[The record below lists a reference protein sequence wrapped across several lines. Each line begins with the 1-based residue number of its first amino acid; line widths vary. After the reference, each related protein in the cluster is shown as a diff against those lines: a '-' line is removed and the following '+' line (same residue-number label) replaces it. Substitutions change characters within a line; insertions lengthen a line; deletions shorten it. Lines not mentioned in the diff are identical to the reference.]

1 MNLYVLRL
9 PCVRQYGR
17 DSGIILF
24 DTTFFDHNIMAL
36 NDFDLVL
43 FGGSG
48 DLAMRKL
55 LPAMY
60 SRHVAGDLPPGA
72 RIICVGRHEWSTEDF
87 LETVETTSKPHI
99 KAPAELHYAEFIKRI
114 MYVSLNATD
123 VATYD
128 ALVAALRLDDSLTR
142 IYYLATPPHLFSQI
156 CDNLSTTGLATP
168 NSRVVLEK
176 PLGRDLASARQ
187 INAEVGK
194 VFAESQ
200 IYRID
205 HYLGKETVQNLLA
218 LRFGNILFEPLWRR
232 EWISD
237 VQITIAEKIGVGNR
251 MGYYDHS
258 GALRD
263 MLQNHLLQLLC
274 IVAMEPP
281 TSISPDAV
289 RDAKLQVLRS
299 LKKFT
304 PTTLSQ
310 NIVRGQYRAGHV
322 DGQPVPSY
330 RDEPDAPERSSTE
343 TFVALKAEIDTWRWA
358 GVPFYLRTGK
368 RMADRLAEIVVRFKP
383 IPHSIFNQPTSSF
396 QPNSLVIRLQPDEG
410 LSLNLMAK
418 TPGDGMRLKQAELE
432 LDFREQFKTPRM
444 DAYERLLLDVLRGQL
459 TLFMRGDELEAA
471 WEWIEPILDY
481 WEQDDNNPTPYTSGT
496 WGPAAASALIGRD
509 GLQWREEV
517 LPAD

>member
-1 MNLYVLRL
+1 
-9 PCVRQYGR
+9 
-17 DSGIILF
+17 
-24 DTTFFDHNIMAL
+24 MAL
-36 NDFDLVL
+36 TDFDLVL

-55 LPAMY
+55 LPAMF
-60 SRHVAGDLPPGA
+60 SRDVCGDLPPTA
-72 RIICVGRHEWSTEDF
+72 RIICVGRAESSQEEF
-87 LETVETTSKPHI
+87 INIVNTTSRPHVKSS
-99 KAPAELHYAEFIKRI
+99 KATDENWARFTSRI
-114 MYVSLNATD
+114 TYVSLNAVD
-123 VATYD
+123 RDTYKPL
-128 ALVAALRLDDSLTR
+128 AQALRNDLSLTR
-142 IYYLATPPHLFSQI
+142 VYYLATPPALFSQI
-156 CDNLSTTGLATP
+156 CDNLKANKLVAP

-176 PLGRDLASARQ
+176 PLGRDLASAKQ

-194 VFAESQ
+194 VFDEQQ

-237 VQITIAEKIGVGNR
+237 VQITIAEKLGVGNR
-251 MGYYDHS
+251 IGYYDTS

-289 RDAKLQVLRS
+289 RDSKLQVLRS
-299 LKKFT
+299 LKRFT
-304 PTTLSQ
+304 PTTLAQ

-330 RDEPDAPERSSTE
+330 RDEPEAPQHSRTE
-343 TFVALKAEIDTWRWA
+343 TFVAMKAEIDTWRWA

-368 RMADRLAEIVVRFKP
+368 RMADSLAEIVVRFKQ

-410 LSLNLMAK
+410 LRMNLMAK
-418 TPGDGMRLKQAELE
+418 TPGEGMRLKPAELE
-432 LDFREQFKTPRM
+432 LDFRETFKMPRM

-471 WEWIEPILDY
+471 WEWVEPILNN
-481 WEQDDNNPTPYTSGT
+481 WEQDDSAPLPYASGT

-509 GLQWREEV
+509 GLQWREEA
-517 LPAD
+517 LPED

>member
-1 MNLYVLRL
+1 
-9 PCVRQYGR
+9 
-17 DSGIILF
+17 
-24 DTTFFDHNIMAL
+24 MAL
-36 NDFDLVL
+36 TDFDLVL

-60 SRHVAGDLPPGA
+60 ARDVANDLPATA
-72 RIICVGRHEWSTEDF
+72 RIICVGRADASQEEF
-87 LETVETTSKPHI
+87 LQTVETTSKPLI
-99 KAPAELHYAEFIKRI
+99 KSPAVTPAAWARFTARI
-114 MYVSLNATD
+114 VYVSLNATD
-123 VATYD
+123 AGSY
-128 ALVAALRLDDSLTR
+128 AGLVEALRKDEAITKV
-142 IYYLATPPHLFSQI
+142 YYLATPPAIFAQI
-156 CDNLSTTGLATP
+156 CEALKTNGLVTK

-176 PLGRDLASARQ
+176 PLGRDLASAKQ

-194 VFAESQ
+194 VFEESQ

-237 VQITIAEKIGVGNR
+237 VQITIAEKLGVGNR
-251 MGYYDHS
+251 MGYYDTS

-289 RDAKLQVLRS
+289 RDSKLQVLRS

-304 PTTLSQ
+304 PTTLAQ

-322 DGQPVPSY
+322 DGKAVPSY
-330 RDEPDAPERSSTE
+330 RDEPDAPEHSRTE
-343 TFVALKAEIDTWRWA
+343 TFVAMKAEIDTWRWA

-368 RMADRLAEIVVRFKP
+368 RMADGLAEIVVRFKQ
-383 IPHSIFNQPTSSF
+383 IPHSIFNQPTNSF

-410 LSLNLMAK
+410 LRMNLMAK

-432 LDFREQFKTPRM
+432 LDFREQFKSPRM
-444 DAYERLLLDVLRGQL
+444 EAYERLLLDVLRGQL

-471 WEWIEPILDY
+471 WEWVEPILDN
-481 WEQDDNNPTPYTSGT
+481 WESDDSYPLPYTSGT

-517 LPAD
+517 LPED

>member
-1 MNLYVLRL
+1 
-9 PCVRQYGR
+9 
-17 DSGIILF
+17 
-24 DTTFFDHNIMAL
+24 MAL
-36 NDFDLVL
+36 SDFDLVL

-60 SRHVAGDLPPGA
+60 ARDVANDLPATA
-72 RIICVGRHEWSTEDF
+72 RIICVGRADASQEEF
-87 LETVETTSKPHI
+87 LQTVETTSKPLI
-99 KAPAELHYAEFIKRI
+99 KSPAVTPAAWARFTARI
-114 MYVSLNATD
+114 VYVSLNATD
-123 VATYD
+123 ASSYKP
-128 ALVAALRLDDSLTR
+128 LVEALRKEDT
-142 IYYLATPPHLFSQI
+142 ITKVYYLATPPAIFAQI
-156 CDNLSTTGLATP
+156 CEALKENGLVTP

-176 PLGRDLASARQ
+176 PLGRDLASAKQ

-194 VFAESQ
+194 VFEESQ

-237 VQITIAEKIGVGNR
+237 VQITIAEKLGVGNR
-251 MGYYDHS
+251 MGYYDTS

-281 TSISPDAV
+281 TSIAPDAV

-304 PTTLSQ
+304 PTTLAQ

-322 DGQPVPSY
+322 DGKAVPSY
-330 RDEPDAPERSSTE
+330 RDEPDAPEHSRTE
-343 TFVALKAEIDTWRWA
+343 TFVAMKAEIDTWRWA

-368 RMADRLAEIVVRFKP
+368 RMADGLAEIVVRFKQ
-383 IPHSIFNQPTSSF
+383 IPHSIFNQPTNSF

-410 LSLNLMAK
+410 LRMNLMAK

-432 LDFREQFKTPRM
+432 LDFREQFKSPRM
-444 DAYERLLLDVLRGQL
+444 EAYERLLLDVLRGQL

-471 WEWIEPILDY
+471 WEWVEPILDN
-481 WEQDDNNPTPYTSGT
+481 WESDDSYPLPYSSGT

-517 LPAD
+517 LPED

>member
-1 MNLYVLRL
+1 
-9 PCVRQYGR
+9 
-17 DSGIILF
+17 
-24 DTTFFDHNIMAL
+24 MAL
-36 NDFDLVL
+36 QDFDLVL

-48 DLAMRKL
+48 DLSMRKL

-60 SRHVAGDLPPGA
+60 ARDVCNDLPASA
-72 RIICVGRHEWSTEDF
+72 RIICVGRDDMSQEAF
-87 LETVETTSKPHI
+87 LQFVENNSKPHI
-99 KAPAELHYAEFIKRI
+99 KEAPVDEHWARFLKRI
-114 MYVSLNATD
+114 TYVALNATD
-123 VATYD
+123 VRTYD
-128 ALVAALRLDDSLTR
+128 PLVEALRKDESLTR
-142 IYYLATPPHLFSQI
+142 VYYLATPPHLFATI
-156 CDNLSTTGLATP
+156 CDNLAETGLATP

-176 PLGRDLASARQ
+176 PLGRDLASAKQ
-187 INAEVGK
+187 INADVGK

-251 MGYYDHS
+251 LGYYDTS

-281 TSISPDAV
+281 TSIAPDAV

-299 LKKFT
+299 LKRFT
-304 PTTLSQ
+304 PTTLAQ
-310 NIVRGQYRAGHV
+310 NIVRGQYRAGHI
-322 DGQPVPSY
+322 DGKAVPGY
-330 RDEPDAPERSSTE
+330 RDEPEAPKQSRTE
-343 TFVALKAEIDTWRWA
+343 TFVAMKAEIDTWRWA

-368 RMADRLAEIVVRFKP
+368 RMADRLAEIVVRFKQ

-410 LSLNLMAK
+410 LSMNLMAK
-418 TPGDGMRLKQAELE
+418 TPGDSMRLKQAELE
-432 LDFREQFKTPRM
+432 LDFREQFTSPRM
-444 DAYERLLLDVLRGQL
+444 EAYERLLLDVLRGQL

-471 WEWIEPILDY
+471 WEWVEPILDH
-481 WEQDDNNPTPYTSGT
+481 WEEDDSAPAPYTSGT
-496 WGPAAASALIGRD
+496 WGPAASSALIGRD

-517 LPAD
+517 LPED

>member
-1 MNLYVLRL
+1 
-9 PCVRQYGR
+9 
-17 DSGIILF
+17 
-24 DTTFFDHNIMAL
+24 MAL
-36 NDFDLVL
+36 TDFDLVL

-60 SRHVAGDLPPGA
+60 ARDVANDLPASA
-72 RIICVGRHEWSTEDF
+72 RIICVGRHDWSNDDF
-87 LETVETTSKPHI
+87 LAEVEKTSRPHVKNI
-99 KAPAELHYAEFIKRI
+99 AEAAWAKFIKRI
-114 MYVSLNATD
+114 EYASLNATD
-123 VATYD
+123 VATYGN
-128 ALVAALRLDDSLTR
+128 LVEALRQDDAITR
-142 IYYLATPPHLFSQI
+142 VYYLATPPHLFAQI
-156 CDNLSTTGLATP
+156 CDNLKAVGLATP

-176 PLGRDLASARQ
+176 PLGRDLASAKQ

-237 VQITIAEKIGVGNR
+237 VQITIAEKLGVGNR
-251 MGYYDHS
+251 MGYYDTS

-281 TSISPDAV
+281 SSISPDDV
-289 RDAKLQVLRS
+289 RDSKLQVLRS
-299 LKKFT
+299 LKRFT
-304 PTTLSQ
+304 PTTLAQ

-322 DGQPVPSY
+322 DGKAVPSY
-330 RDEPDAPERSSTE
+330 RDEPDAPQKSSTE
-343 TFVALKAEIDTWRWA
+343 TFVAIKAEIDTWRWA

-368 RMADRLAEIVVRFKP
+368 RMADGLAEIVVRFKQL
-383 IPHSIFNQPTSSF
+383 PHSIFNQPTSSF

-418 TPGDGMRLKQAELE
+418 TPGDSMRLKQAELE

-471 WEWIEPILDY
+471 WEWVEPILNH
-481 WEQDDNNPTPYTSGT
+481 WEQDDSTPTPYTAGT
-496 WGPAAASALIGRD
+496 WGPAASSALIGRD
-509 GLQWREEV
+509 GLQWREEA
-517 LPAD
+517 LPED

>member
-1 MNLYVLRL
+1 
-9 PCVRQYGR
+9 
-17 DSGIILF
+17 
-24 DTTFFDHNIMAL
+24 MAL
-36 NDFDLVL
+36 SDFDLVL

-60 SRHVAGDLPPGA
+60 SRDVCRDLPPTA
-72 RIICVGRHEWSTEDF
+72 RIICVGRAEWSQEEF
-87 LETVETTSKPHI
+87 LDTVETNSKPHI
-99 KAPAELHYAEFIKRI
+99 KDAPSNENWAKFLKRLV
-114 MYVSLNATD
+114 YVACNATD
-123 VATYD
+123 VHTYG
-128 ALVAALRLDDSLTR
+128 ALVEALRKDASITR
-142 IYYLATPPHLFSQI
+142 VYYLATPPHLFAQI
-156 CDNLSTTGLATP
+156 CDNLAATGLATP
-168 NSRVVLEK
+168 DSRVVLEK
-176 PLGRDLASARQ
+176 PLGRDLESAKQ

-218 LRFGNILFEPLWRR
+218 LRFGNVLFEPLWRR

-251 MGYYDHS
+251 LGYYDTS

-281 TSISPDAV
+281 TSIAPDAV
-289 RDAKLQVLRS
+289 RDSKLHVLRS
-299 LKKFT
+299 LKRFT

-310 NIVRGQYRAGHV
+310 NIVRGQYRAGYV
-322 DGQPVPSY
+322 DGKPVPGY
-330 RDEPDAPERSSTE
+330 RDEPDAPKHSKTE
-343 TFVALKAEIDTWRWA
+343 TFVALKAEIETWRWA

-368 RMADRLAEIVVRFKP
+368 RMADRLAEIVVRFKQ

-418 TPGDGMRLKQAELE
+418 TPGDSMRLKQAELE
-432 LDFREQFKTPRM
+432 LDFREQFKAPRM
-444 DAYERLLLDVLRGQL
+444 EAYERLLLDVLRGQL

-471 WEWIEPILDY
+471 WEWVEPILDH
-481 WEQDDNNPTPYTSGT
+481 WEQDDTAPVPYASGT
-496 WGPAAASALIGRD
+496 WGPAASSALIGRD
-509 GLQWREEV
+509 GLQWREEA
-517 LPAD
+517 LPED

>member
-1 MNLYVLRL
+1 
-9 PCVRQYGR
+9 
-17 DSGIILF
+17 
-24 DTTFFDHNIMAL
+24 MAL
-36 NDFDLVL
+36 SDFDLVL

-60 SRHVAGDLPPGA
+60 AREVAQDMPPSA
-72 RIICVGRHEWSTEDF
+72 RIICVARHEWTREEF
-87 LETVETTSKPHI
+87 LHAVDTQSKTHI
-99 KAPAELHYAEFIKRI
+99 KPKQLDEAIWQRFCERLI
-114 MYVSLNATD
+114 YVSLNAVD
-123 VATYD
+123 SKTY
-128 ALVAALRLDDSLTR
+128 APLQAALLADTQTTR
-142 IYYLATPPHLFSQI
+142 VYYLATPPHIFATI
-156 CDNLSTTGLATP
+156 CKNLHHHGLATP

-176 PLGRDLASARQ
+176 PLGRDLASAKQ
-187 INAEVGK
+187 INAEVGE

-237 VQITIAEKIGVGNR
+237 VQITIAEKLGVGNR
-251 MGYYDHS
+251 MGYYDTA

-281 TSISPDAV
+281 TSIAPDAV

-299 LKKFT
+299 LKRFT
-304 PTTLSQ
+304 ATTLTQ
-310 NIVRGQYRAGHV
+310 NVVRGQYRAGHV
-322 DGQPVPSY
+322 DGQPVKSY
-330 RDEPDAPERSSTE
+330 RDEQDATAHSRTE
-343 TFVALKAEIDTWRWA
+343 TFVTLRAEIDTWRWA

-368 RMADRLAEIVVRFKP
+368 RMAASLAEIVVRFKT
-383 IPHSIFNQPTSSF
+383 IPHSIFHQPTSSF

-410 LSLNLMAK
+410 LTMNLMAK
-418 TPGDGMRLKQAELE
+418 TPGDGMRVKPVELE
-432 LDFREQFKTPRM
+432 LDFRESFKTPRM
-444 DAYERLLLDVLRGQL
+444 EAYERLLLDVLRGQL

-471 WEWIEPILDY
+471 WEWVEPILNH
-481 WEQDDNNPTPYTSGT
+481 WESEESVPIPYAAGT
-496 WGPAAASALIGRD
+496 WGPAASSALIGRD
-509 GLQWREEV
+509 GLQWREEA
-517 LPAD
+517 LPED

>member
-1 MNLYVLRL
+1 
-9 PCVRQYGR
+9 
-17 DSGIILF
+17 
-24 DTTFFDHNIMAL
+24 MAL

-60 SRHVAGDLPPGA
+60 SRHLAGDLPPGA
-72 RIICVGRHEWSTEDF
+72 RIICLGRHAWSQEEF
-87 LETVETTSKPHI
+87 LHSVELSSKPHI
-99 KAPAELHYAEFIKRI
+99 KAPAEPQYTQFLERI
-114 MYVSLNATD
+114 VYVSVNATD
-123 VATYD
+123 VNTYG
-128 ALVAALRLDDSLTR
+128 ALAEALRDDDSLTR
-142 IYYLATPPHLFSQI
+142 VYYLATPPHLFSQI
-156 CDNLSTTGLATP
+156 CENLAATGLATP

-251 MGYYDHS
+251 MGYYDNS

-310 NIVRGQYRAGHV
+310 NIVRGQYPAGHV
-322 DGQPVPSY
+322 DG
-330 RDEPDAPERSSTE
+330 
-343 TFVALKAEIDTWRWA
+343 
-358 GVPFYLRTGK
+358 
-368 RMADRLAEIVVRFKP
+368 
-383 IPHSIFNQPTSSF
+383 
-396 QPNSLVIRLQPDEG
+396 
-410 LSLNLMAK
+410 
-418 TPGDGMRLKQAELE
+418 
-432 LDFREQFKTPRM
+432 
-444 DAYERLLLDVLRGQL
+444 
-459 TLFMRGDELEAA
+459 
-471 WEWIEPILDY
+471 
-481 WEQDDNNPTPYTSGT
+481 
-496 WGPAAASALIGRD
+496 
-509 GLQWREEV
+509 
-517 LPAD
+517 

>member
-1 MNLYVLRL
+1 
-9 PCVRQYGR
+9 
-17 DSGIILF
+17 
-24 DTTFFDHNIMAL
+24 MAI

-48 DLAMRKL
+48 DLSMRKL

-60 SRHVAGDLPPGA
+60 SRDVAGDLPPTA
-72 RIICVGRHEWSTEDF
+72 RIICVGRHEWSQEEF
-87 LETVETTSKPHI
+87 LAAVETQSKPNI
-99 KAPAELHYAEFIKRI
+99 KAPDEAKYAEFVKRI
-114 MYVSLNATD
+114 VYVSMNATD
-123 VATYD
+123 EGTYG
-128 ALVAALRLDDSLTR
+128 ALVEALRKDDSVTR
-142 IYYLATPPHLFSQI
+142 VYYLATPPHLFAQI
-156 CDNLSTTGLATP
+156 CDNLKATGLATA

-176 PLGRDLASARQ
+176 PLGRDLESAKQ
-187 INAEVGK
+187 INKEVGK

-200 IYRID
+200 IFRID

-251 MGYYDHS
+251 MGYYDTS

-281 TSISPDAV
+281 TSIAPDAV

-299 LKKFT
+299 LKRFT

-322 DGQPVPSY
+322 DGKPVPSY
-330 RDEPDAPERSSTE
+330 KDEPDAPEQSSTE

-396 QPNSLVIRLQPDEG
+396 QPNTLVIRLQPDEG
-410 LSLNLMAK
+410 LSMNLMAK
-418 TPGDGMRLKQAELE
+418 TPGDSMRLKQAELE
-432 LDFREQFKTPRM
+432 LDFREQFNTPRM

-471 WEWIEPILDY
+471 WEWVEPILDY
-481 WEQDDNNPTPYTSGT
+481 WEQADSNPIPYSSGT

-509 GLQWREEV
+509 GLQWREEA
-517 LPAD
+517 LPED

>member
-1 MNLYVLRL
+1 
-9 PCVRQYGR
+9 
-17 DSGIILF
+17 
-24 DTTFFDHNIMAL
+24 MAL
-36 NDFDLVL
+36 TDFDFVL
-43 FGGSG
+43 FGGGG

-55 LPAMY
+55 IPALY
-60 SRHVAGDLPPGA
+60 ALSRGKGFPEGG
-72 RIICVGRHEWSTEDF
+72 RIIAVGRHDWSREHYLEELDKQAKPNIEEDR
-87 LETVETTSKPHI
+87 LDEGAW
-99 KAPAELHYAEFIKRI
+99 KAFRERVN
-114 MYVSLNATD
+114 YVSLNASD
-123 VATYD
+123 AGTYQP
-128 ALVAALRLDDSLTR
+128 LKEALRDDDKLTR
-142 IYYLATPPHLFSQI
+142 VYYLAVPPNLFAGI
-156 CDNLSTTGLATP
+156 CQNIAEAGLATP
-168 NSRVVLEK
+168 NARVVLEK
-176 PLGRDLASARQ
+176 PLGRDLEGARQ
-187 INAEVGK
+187 INADVGK
-194 VFAESQ
+194 VFSESQ
-200 IYRID
+200 IFRID
-205 HYLGKETVQNLLA
+205 HYLGKEAVQNLLA

-237 VQITIAEKIGVGNR
+237 VQITIAEELGVGNR
-251 MGYYDHS
+251 MGYYESS

-304 PTTLSQ
+304 PTTLAQ

-322 DGQPVPSY
+322 DGKPVPSY
-330 RDEPDAPERSSTE
+330 RDEPDAPEKSSTE

-418 TPGDGMRLKQAELE
+418 TPGDSMRLKQAELE

-471 WEWIEPILDY
+471 WEWVEPILDY
-481 WEQDDNNPTPYTSGT
+481 WEQDDTNPTPYSSGT

-509 GLQWREEV
+509 GLQWREEA
-517 LPAD
+517 LPED

>member
-1 MNLYVLRL
+1 
-9 PCVRQYGR
+9 
-17 DSGIILF
+17 
-24 DTTFFDHNIMAL
+24 MAL
-36 NDFDLVL
+36 SDFDLVF

-60 SRHVAGDLPPGA
+60 ARDVCNDLPATA
-72 RIICVGRHEWSTEDF
+72 RIICVGRDEMSQEAF
-87 LETVETTSKPHI
+87 IEMVETHAKPHV
-99 KAPAELHYAEFIKRI
+99 KENVDAAAWQTFLDRI
-114 MYVSLNATD
+114 TYVAVDAGN
-123 VATYD
+123 VATY
-128 ALVAALRLDDSLTR
+128 AALAEALRKDSSLTR
-142 IYYLATPPHLFSQI
+142 VYYLATPPQLFATI
-156 CDNLSTTGLATP
+156 CENLAAVGLATP

-176 PLGRDLASARQ
+176 PLGRDLASAKQ
-187 INAEVGK
+187 INADVGK

-251 MGYYDHS
+251 LGYYDNS

-281 TSISPDAV
+281 TSIAPDAV

-299 LKKFT
+299 LKRFT

-310 NIVRGQYRAGHV
+310 NIVRGQYRSGYV
-322 DGQPVPSY
+322 DGQAVPGY
-330 RDEPDAPERSSTE
+330 RDEPGAPKQSKTE
-343 TFVALKAEIDTWRWA
+343 TFVAMKAEIDTWRWA

-410 LSLNLMAK
+410 LSMNLMAK
-418 TPGDGMRLKQAELE
+418 TPGDSMRLKQAELE
-432 LDFREQFKTPRM
+432 LDFREQFKSPRM
-444 DAYERLLLDVLRGQL
+444 EAYERLLLDVLRGQL

-471 WEWIEPILDY
+471 WEWVEPILEY
-481 WEQDDNNPTPYTSGT
+481 WEQDDTTPVPYTSGT
-496 WGPAAASALIGRD
+496 WGPASSSALIGRD
-509 GLQWREEV
+509 GLQWREEA
-517 LPAD
+517 LPED

>member
-1 MNLYVLRL
+1 
-9 PCVRQYGR
+9 
-17 DSGIILF
+17 
-24 DTTFFDHNIMAL
+24 MAL
-36 NDFDLVL
+36 TDFDLVL

-60 SRHVAGDLPPGA
+60 ARDVANDLPPTA
-72 RIICVGRHEWSTEDF
+72 RIICVGRQDYGQDDF
-87 LETVETTSKPHI
+87 LHTVETTSRPHI
-99 KAPAELHYAEFIKRI
+99 KSPAVTADAWARFTARI
-114 MYVSLNATD
+114 VYVALSATD
-123 VATYD
+123 VDSYGP
-128 ALVAALRLDDSLTR
+128 LINALRPDEAVTR
-142 IYYLATPPHLFSQI
+142 VYYLATPPHLFSQI
-156 CDNLSTTGLATP
+156 CDNLAANGLATA

-176 PLGRDLASARQ
+176 PLGRDLASAKQ

-218 LRFGNILFEPLWRR
+218 LRFGNILFEQLWRR

-237 VQITIAEKIGVGNR
+237 VQITIAEKLGVGNR
-251 MGYYDHS
+251 MGYYDTS

-281 TSISPDAV
+281 TSIAPDAV

-304 PTTLSQ
+304 PTTLAQ

-322 DGQPVPSY
+322 DGKAVPSY
-330 RDEPDAPERSSTE
+330 RDEPDAPEQSRTE
-343 TFVALKAEIDTWRWA
+343 TFVAMKAEIDTWRWA

-368 RMADRLAEIVVRFKP
+368 RMADSLAEIVVRFKH

-410 LSLNLMAK
+410 LRMNLMAK
-418 TPGDGMRLKQAELE
+418 TPGDGMRLKPVELE
-432 LDFREQFKTPRM
+432 LDFRESFKSPRM

-471 WEWIEPILDY
+471 WEWVEPILNN
-481 WEQDDNNPTPYTSGT
+481 WEQDDSMPIPYASGT

-509 GLQWREEV
+509 GLQWREEA
-517 LPAD
+517 LPED

>member
-1 MNLYVLRL
+1 MSQEGFLR
-9 PCVRQYGR
+9 
-17 DSGIILF
+17 
-24 DTTFFDHNIMAL
+24 M
-36 NDFDLVL
+36 
-43 FGGSG
+43 
-48 DLAMRKL
+48 
-55 LPAMY
+55 
-60 SRHVAGDLPPGA
+60 
-72 RIICVGRHEWSTEDF
+72 
-87 LETVETTSKPHI
+87 VETNSKPHI
-99 KAPAELHYAEFIKRI
+99 KESVDETAWQKFLNRITWVAVDAVKLKSYAP
-114 MYVSLNATD
+114 
-123 VATYD
+123 
-128 ALVAALRLDDSLTR
+128 LVEALRKDDSLTR
-142 IYYLATPPHLFSQI
+142 VYYLATPPQLFAQI
-156 CDNLSTTGLATP
+156 CDNLAASGLVTP

-176 PLGRDLASARQ
+176 PLGRDLESAKQ
-187 INAEVGK
+187 INADVGK

-251 MGYYDHS
+251 LGYYDNS

-299 LKKFT
+299 LKRFN

-310 NIVRGQYRAGHV
+310 NIIRGQYRAGYV
-322 DGQPVPSY
+322 DGQPVPGY
-330 RDEPDAPERSSTE
+330 RDEPDAPKQSKTE
-343 TFVALKAEIDTWRWA
+343 TFVAMKAEIDTWRWA

-368 RMADRLAEIVVRFKP
+368 RMADRLAEIVVRFKT

-418 TPGDGMRLKQAELE
+418 TPGDSMRLKQAELE
-432 LDFREQFKTPRM
+432 LDFREQFKAPRM
-444 DAYERLLLDVLRGQL
+444 EAYERLLLDVLRGQL

-471 WEWIEPILDY
+471 WEWVEPILEY
-481 WEQDDNNPTPYTSGT
+481 WEQDDTTPAPYTSGT
-496 WGPAAASALIGRD
+496 WGPAASSALIGRD
-509 GLQWREEV
+509 GLQWREEA
-517 LPAD
+517 LPED

>member
-1 MNLYVLRL
+1 V
-9 PCVRQYGR
+9 
-17 DSGIILF
+17 
-24 DTTFFDHNIMAL
+24 
-36 NDFDLVL
+36 
-43 FGGSG
+43 
-48 DLAMRKL
+48 
-55 LPAMY
+55 
-60 SRHVAGDLPPGA
+60 
-72 RIICVGRHEWSTEDF
+72 
-87 LETVETTSKPHI
+87 
-99 KAPAELHYAEFIKRI
+99 
-114 MYVSLNATD
+114 
-123 VATYD
+123 
-128 ALVAALRLDDSLTR
+128 
-142 IYYLATPPHLFSQI
+142 YYLATPPHLFAQI
-156 CDNLSTTGLATP
+156 CDNLAEVGLATP

-176 PLGRDLASARQ
+176 PLGRDLESAKQ
-187 INAEVGK
+187 INFEVGK

-251 MGYYDHS
+251 MGYYDTS

-281 TSISPDAV
+281 TSIAPDAV

-299 LKKFT
+299 LKRFT
-304 PTTLSQ
+304 PTTLAQ

-322 DGQPVPSY
+322 DGKAVPSY
-330 RDEPDAPERSSTE
+330 RDEPDAPAQTSTE
-343 TFVALKAEIDTWRWA
+343 TFVAIKAEIDTWRWA

-368 RMADRLAEIVVRFKP
+368 RMAESLAEIVVRFKQ
-383 IPHSIFNQPTSSF
+383 IPHSIFNQPNSSF

-418 TPGDGMRLKQAELE
+418 TPGDSMRLKQAELE

-471 WEWIEPILDY
+471 WEWVEPILDH
-481 WEQDDNNPTPYTSGT
+481 WEEADTVPTPYTAGT

-509 GLQWREEV
+509 GLQWREEA
-517 LPAD
+517 LPED

>member
-1 MNLYVLRL
+1 
-9 PCVRQYGR
+9 
-17 DSGIILF
+17 
-24 DTTFFDHNIMAL
+24 MAL
-36 NDFDLVL
+36 SDFDLVF

-60 SRHVAGDLPPGA
+60 ARDVANDLPASA
-72 RIICVGRHEWSTEDF
+72 RIICVGREDMSQDQF
-87 LETVETTSKPHI
+87 LRMVETNSKPHI
-99 KAPAELHYAEFIKRI
+99 KETVDEAAWQDFLQRI
-114 MYVSLNATD
+114 TYVEVDAGNVKSYTALVEALRAD
-123 VATYD
+123 D
-128 ALVAALRLDDSLTR
+128 ALTR
-142 IYYLATPPHLFSQI
+142 VYYLATPPSLFARI
-156 CDNLSTTGLATP
+156 CENLAKVGLATP

-176 PLGRDLASARQ
+176 PLGRDLASAKQ
-187 INAEVGK
+187 INADVGK
-194 VFAESQ
+194 VFSESQ

-251 MGYYDHS
+251 LGYYDNS

-281 TSISPDAV
+281 ASIAPDAV

-299 LKKFT
+299 LKRFT
-304 PTTLSQ
+304 PTALSQ
-310 NIVRGQYRAGHV
+310 NIIRGQYRSGYV
-322 DGQPVPSY
+322 DGQPVPGY
-330 RDEPDAPERSSTE
+330 RDEPDAPKQSKTE
-343 TFVALKAEIDTWRWA
+343 TFVAMKAEIDTWRWA

-368 RMADRLAEIVVRFKP
+368 RMADRLAEIVVRFKQ
-383 IPHSIFNQPTSSF
+383 IPHSIFNQPNSSF

-418 TPGDGMRLKQAELE
+418 TPGDSMRLKQAELE
-432 LDFREQFKTPRM
+432 LDFREQFGGPRM
-444 DAYERLLLDVLRGQL
+444 EAYERLLLDVLRGQL

-471 WEWIEPILDY
+471 WEWVEPILDH
-481 WEQDDNNPTPYTSGT
+481 WEQDDTTPVPYTSGT
-496 WGPAAASALIGRD
+496 WGPAASSALIGRD
-509 GLQWREEV
+509 GLQWREEA
-517 LPAD
+517 LPED

>member
-1 MNLYVLRL
+1 
-9 PCVRQYGR
+9 
-17 DSGIILF
+17 
-24 DTTFFDHNIMAL
+24 MAL
-36 NDFDLVL
+36 QDFDLVL

-48 DLAMRKL
+48 DLSMRKL

-60 SRHVAGDLPPGA
+60 SRDMCNDLPPTA
-72 RIICVGRHEWSTEDF
+72 RVVCVGRNDWTP
-87 LETVETTSKPHI
+87 LEFIAAIETNARPHI
-99 KAPAELHYAEFIKRI
+99 KKFDQKVWEKFLERI
-114 MYVSLNATD
+114 VYVSLNATD
-123 VATYD
+123 VSTYGK
-128 ALVAALRLDDSLTR
+128 LVETLRRDDDITLV
-142 IYYLATPPHLFSQI
+142 YYLATPPQMFARI
-156 CDNLSTTGLATP
+156 CENLAESGLATP

-187 INAEVGK
+187 INLDVGK
-194 VFAESQ
+194 VFAEHQ

-251 MGYYDHS
+251 MGYYDTS

-281 TSISPDAV
+281 VSIAPDAV
-289 RDAKLQVLRS
+289 RDAKLEVLRS
-299 LKKFT
+299 LKRFT
-304 PTTLSQ
+304 PHTLAQ

-322 DGQPVPSY
+322 DGQAVPSY
-330 RDEPDAPERSSTE
+330 RDEPDAPESSRTE

-368 RMADRLAEIVVRFKP
+368 RMSDRLAEIVVRFKP

-410 LSLNLMAK
+410 LRMNLMAK
-418 TPGDGMRLKQAELE
+418 TPGEGMRLKPAELE
-432 LDFREQFKTPRM
+432 LDFNEQFKTPRM

-471 WEWIEPILDY
+471 WEWVEPILQH
-481 WEQDDNNPTPYTSGT
+481 WEQDDSPPVPYASGT
-496 WGPAAASALIGRD
+496 WGPAASSALIGRD
-509 GLQWREEV
+509 GLQWREEA
-517 LPAD
+517 LPED

>member
-1 MNLYVLRL
+1 
-9 PCVRQYGR
+9 
-17 DSGIILF
+17 
-24 DTTFFDHNIMAL
+24 
-36 NDFDLVL
+36 
-43 FGGSG
+43 
-48 DLAMRKL
+48 
-55 LPAMY
+55 
-60 SRHVAGDLPPGA
+60 
-72 RIICVGRHEWSTEDF
+72 
-87 LETVETTSKPHI
+87 
-99 KAPAELHYAEFIKRI
+99 
-114 MYVSLNATD
+114 
-123 VATYD
+123 
-128 ALVAALRLDDSLTR
+128 
-142 IYYLATPPHLFSQI
+142 
-156 CDNLSTTGLATP
+156 
-168 NSRVVLEK
+168 VVLEK
-176 PLGRDLASARQ
+176 PLGRDLESAKQ
-187 INAEVGK
+187 INADVGK

-251 MGYYDHS
+251 LGYYDNS

-281 TSISPDAV
+281 TSIAPDAV

-299 LKKFT
+299 LKRFT

-310 NIVRGQYRAGHV
+310 NIVRGQYRNGYV
-322 DGQPVPSY
+322 DGQAVPGY
-330 RDEPDAPERSSTE
+330 RDEPGAPKQSKTE
-343 TFVALKAEIDTWRWA
+343 TFVAMKAEIDTWRWA

-418 TPGDGMRLKQAELE
+418 TPGDSMRLKQAELE
-432 LDFREQFKTPRM
+432 LDFREQFKAPRM
-444 DAYERLLLDVLRGQL
+444 EAYERLLLDVLRGQL

-471 WEWIEPILDY
+471 WEWVEPILDH
-481 WEQDDNNPTPYTSGT
+481 WEQDDTTPAPYTSGT
-496 WGPAAASALIGRD
+496 WGPASSSALIGRD
-509 GLQWREEV
+509 GLQWREEA
-517 LPAD
+517 LPED

>member
-1 MNLYVLRL
+1 
-9 PCVRQYGR
+9 
-17 DSGIILF
+17 
-24 DTTFFDHNIMAL
+24 MAL
-36 NDFDLVL
+36 TDFDLVL

-60 SRHVAGDLPPGA
+60 ARDVANDLPATA
-72 RIICVGRHEWSTEDF
+72 RIICVGRHEWSNDEF
-87 LETVETTSKPHI
+87 LATVESTSKPHV
-99 KAPAELHYAEFIKRI
+99 KAPVEAAWAKFIKRI
-114 MYVSLNATD
+114 VYVSLNATD
-123 VATYD
+123 VATYGALVD
-128 ALVAALRLDDSLTR
+128 ALRKDDALTR
-142 IYYLATPPHLFSQI
+142 VYYLATPPHLFAQI
-156 CDNLSTTGLATP
+156 CDNLNEVGLATA

-176 PLGRDLASARQ
+176 PLGRDLETAKQ
-187 INAEVGK
+187 INFEVGK

-251 MGYYDHS
+251 MGYYDTS

-281 TSISPDAV
+281 TSIAPDAV

-299 LKKFT
+299 LKRFT
-304 PTTLSQ
+304 PTTLAQ

-322 DGQPVPSY
+322 DGKAVPSY
-330 RDEPDAPERSSTE
+330 RDEPDAPAQTSTE
-343 TFVALKAEIDTWRWA
+343 TFVAIKAEIDTWRWA

-368 RMADRLAEIVVRFKP
+368 RMSESLAEIVVRFKQ

-410 LSLNLMAK
+410 LSMNLMAK
-418 TPGDGMRLKQAELE
+418 TPGDSMRLKQAELE

-471 WEWIEPILDY
+471 WEWVEPILDH
-481 WEQDDNNPTPYTSGT
+481 WEEDDSVPIPYTSGT

-509 GLQWREEV
+509 GLQWREEA
-517 LPAD
+517 LPED

>member
-1 MNLYVLRL
+1 M
-9 PCVRQYGR
+9 
-17 DSGIILF
+17 II
-24 DTTFFDHNIMAL
+24 
-36 NDFDLVL
+36 
-43 FGGSG
+43 FGGVG

-55 LPAMY
+55 LPALYMAHMHGNLPAATRIISTGRQEFDRAAY
-60 SRHVAGDLPPGA
+60 LAQVEAQSRSFIAAENFNPKTWDSFLQLLEYVCLDVQAAPDFGALANAAHPGA
-72 RIICVGRHEWSTEDF
+72 QRVF
-87 LETVETTSKPHI
+87 
-99 KAPAELHYAEFIKRI
+99 
-114 MYVSLNATD
+114 
-123 VATYD
+123 
-128 ALVAALRLDDSLTR
+128 
-142 IYYLATPPHLFSQI
+142 YLATAPALFTTI
-156 CDNLSTTGLATP
+156 CDKLASAGLVDGNA
-168 NSRVVLEK
+168 RVVLEK
-176 PLGRDLASARQ
+176 PLGRDLESAVE
-187 INAEVGK
+187 INEAVGK
-194 VFAESQ
+194 HFAESQ

-251 MGYYDHS
+251 MGYYDTS

-281 TSISPDAV
+281 TSIAPDAV

-299 LKKFT
+299 LKRFT
-304 PTTLSQ
+304 PTTLAQ
-310 NIVRGQYRAGHV
+310 NIIRGQYRAGHV
-322 DGQPVPSY
+322 DGKAVPSY
-330 RDEPDAPERSSTE
+330 RDEPDAPQKSSTE
-343 TFVALKAEIDTWRWA
+343 TFVAIKAEIDTWRWA

-368 RMADRLAEIVVRFKP
+368 RMADSLAEIVVRFKQ

-410 LSLNLMAK
+410 LSMNLMAK
-418 TPGDGMRLKQAELE
+418 TPGDSMRLKQAELE

-471 WEWIEPILDY
+471 WEWVEPILDH
-481 WEQDDNNPTPYTSGT
+481 WEEDDSVPIPYSAGT

-509 GLQWREEV
+509 GLQWREEA
-517 LPAD
+517 LPED

>member
-1 MNLYVLRL
+1 
-9 PCVRQYGR
+9 
-17 DSGIILF
+17 
-24 DTTFFDHNIMAL
+24 MAL
-36 NDFDLVL
+36 TDFDLVL

-60 SRHVAGDLPPGA
+60 ARDVANDLPASA
-72 RIICVGRHEWSTEDF
+72 RIICVGRHEWSIDEF
-87 LETVETTSKPHI
+87 LATVESTSKPHV
-99 KAPAELHYAEFIKRI
+99 KAVVDAAWAKFIKRI
-114 MYVSLNATD
+114 VYVSVNATD
-123 VATYD
+123 VATYGALVEVLRKDD
-128 ALVAALRLDDSLTR
+128 ALTR
-142 IYYLATPPHLFSQI
+142 VYYLATPPHLFAQI
-156 CDNLSTTGLATP
+156 CDNLSEVGLATA

-176 PLGRDLASARQ
+176 PLGRDLESAKQ

-194 VFAESQ
+194 VFSESQ

-251 MGYYDHS
+251 MGYYDTS

-299 LKKFT
+299 LKRFT
-304 PTTLSQ
+304 PTTLAQ
-310 NIVRGQYRAGHV
+310 NIVRGQYRGGHV
-322 DGQPVPSY
+322 DGKAVPSY
-330 RDEPDAPERSSTE
+330 RDEPDAPAQTSTE
-343 TFVALKAEIDTWRWA
+343 TFVAIKAEIDTWRWA

-368 RMADRLAEIVVRFKP
+368 RMAESLAEIVVRFKQ

-418 TPGDGMRLKQAELE
+418 TPGDSMRLKQAELE

-471 WEWIEPILDY
+471 WEWVEPILDH
-481 WEQDDNNPTPYTSGT
+481 WEEDDSVPIPYTSGT

-509 GLQWREEV
+509 GLQWREEA
-517 LPAD
+517 LPED

>member
-1 MNLYVLRL
+1 
-9 PCVRQYGR
+9 
-17 DSGIILF
+17 
-24 DTTFFDHNIMAL
+24 MAL

-60 SRHVAGDLPPGA
+60 SRHKCGDLPA
-72 RIICVGRHEWSTEDF
+72 TSRIICVGRHDWTTDAF
-87 LETVETTSKPHI
+87 LAEVEKTSKPYI
-99 KAPAELHYAEFIKRI
+99 KAPDEKAYASFIKRI
-114 MYVSLNATD
+114 VYVSLNATD
-123 VATYD
+123 VATYGG
-128 ALVAALRLDDSLTR
+128 LVEALRDDPALTR
-142 IYYLATPPHLFSQI
+142 VYYLATPPSLFAQI
-156 CDNLSTTGLATP
+156 CDNLKETGLATA

-176 PLGRDLASARQ
+176 PLGRDLASAKQ
-187 INAEVGK
+187 INFEVGK

-251 MGYYDHS
+251 MGYYDTS

-281 TSISPDAV
+281 TSIAPDAV

-299 LKKFT
+299 LKRFT
-304 PTTLSQ
+304 PTTLAQ

-330 RDEPDAPERSSTE
+330 RDEPDAPAQSSTE

-418 TPGDGMRLKQAELE
+418 TPGDSMRLKQAELE
-432 LDFREQFKTPRM
+432 LDFREQFKAPRM
-444 DAYERLLLDVLRGQL
+444 EAYERLLLDVLRGQL

-471 WEWIEPILDY
+471 WDWVEPILNH
-481 WEQDDNNPTPYTSGT
+481 WEQDDSSPAPYSSGT
-496 WGPAAASALIGRD
+496 WGPAASSALIGRD
-509 GLQWREEV
+509 GLQWREES
-517 LPAD
+517 LPED

>member
-1 MNLYVLRL
+1 
-9 PCVRQYGR
+9 
-17 DSGIILF
+17 
-24 DTTFFDHNIMAL
+24 MAL
-36 NDFDLVL
+36 SDFDLVL

-60 SRHVAGDLPPGA
+60 ARDVCNDLPPTA
-72 RIICVGRHEWSTEDF
+72 RIICVGRHEWSQDEF
-87 LETVETTSKPHI
+87 MAAVESTSKPHL
-99 KAPAELHYAEFIKRI
+99 KQVDEAVWAKFIKRI
-114 MYVSLNATD
+114 VYVSLDATD
-123 VATYD
+123 ASTY
-128 ALVAALRLDDSLTR
+128 APLVASLRKDESLTR
-142 IYYLATPPHLFSQI
+142 VYYLATPPHLFAQI
-156 CDNLSTTGLATP
+156 CDNLAATGLATA

-176 PLGRDLASARQ
+176 PLGRDLASAKQ
-187 INAEVGK
+187 INLDVGK
-194 VFAESQ
+194 VFAENQ

-251 MGYYDHS
+251 MGYYDTS

-281 TSISPDAV
+281 TSIAPDAV

-299 LKKFT
+299 LKRFT

-322 DGQPVPSY
+322 DGTAVPSY
-330 RDEPDAPERSSTE
+330 RDEPEAPQQSRTE

-383 IPHSIFNQPTSSF
+383 IPHSIFNQPTNSF

-410 LSLNLMAK
+410 LRMNLMAK

-432 LDFREQFKTPRM
+432 LDFKEQFKAPRM
-444 DAYERLLLDVLRGQL
+444 EAYERLLLDVLRGQL

-471 WEWIEPILDY
+471 WEWVEPILNH
-481 WEQDDNNPTPYTSGT
+481 WEQEDSMPVPYTAGT
-496 WGPAAASALIGRD
+496 WGPAASSALIGRD
-509 GLQWREEV
+509 GLQWREEA
-517 LPAD
+517 LPED